1 MFTLERAHQLLRQ
14 QGLEGDE
21 DFEVHSPSRLAKE
34 GGVSSNWKL
43 FKGRCSDLPPSSSL
57 QSISALT
64 ISPQYAASESGTPQ
78 ARSSPLRLMSAVV
91 IGTAIGS
98 LLASLIS

>member
-14 QGLEGDE
+14 QGLESDE

-43 FKGRCSDLPPSSSL
+43 FKGRSSDLPPSSSL
-57 QSISALT
+57 QSIW
-64 ISPQYAASESGTPQ
+64 PQFGASQSGTPH
-78 ARSSPLRLMSAVV
+78 ARNSPIRLVSAVV

-98 LLASLIS
+98 LLGSLLS